1 MATKYNLINCR
12 YYITKT
18 RWLSFTYN
26 VPGYGQL
33 KSVLSNYVCLW
44 YRTPKL
50 VRHGLHE
57 LFWLKRLLT
66 ICQILSHNSPG
77 REKKMTIIVL
87 VT

>member
-57 LFWLKRLLT
+57 LFWLKRDCWQFVKFSRT
-66 ICQILSHNSPG
+66 IPLA
-77 REKKMTIIVL
+77 EKRKWR
-87 VT
+87 